1 MLHGP
6 NLALVVVILLIWGFN
21 YTPSSFGPGFIPL
34 SSDPLCEFRSAYIKL
49 DLDFFNLPFVMKRW
63 MIDFSLLCRTV
74 DTSIIIFENDSTDRS
89 NLW

>member
-6 NLALVVVILLIWGFN
+6 NLALVVVILLIRGFN

-34 SSDPLCEFRSAYIKL
+34 SSDPLCEIRSAYIKL

-89 NLW
+89 LW

>member
-6 NLALVVVILLIWGFN
+6 NLALVVVILLIRGFN

-34 SSDPLCEFRSAYIKL
+34 SSDPLCEIRSEYIKL

-63 MIDFSLLCRTV
+63 IIDFSLLCRTV

-89 NLW
+89 LW

>member
-6 NLALVVVILLIWGFN
+6 NLALVPVILLIREFN
-21 YTPSSFGPGFIPL
+21 YTRSSFGPGFIPL
-34 SSDPLCEFRSAYIKL
+34 SSDPLYEIRSEYMKS
-49 DLDFFNLPFVMKRW
+49 DLDFFNLRFVMKRW

-89 NLW
+89 L

>member
-6 NLALVVVILLIWGFN
+6 NLALVPVILFIREFN

-34 SSDPLCEFRSAYIKL
+34 SSDPLCEIRSEYMKS
-49 DLDFFNLPFVMKRW
+49 DLDFFNLRFVMKRW

-74 DTSIIIFENDSTDRS
+74 YFDHH
-89 NLW
+89 L